1 MHVEA
6 LVSQL
11 DERLETQVSRHG
23 VLCRAG
29 QLGVDFS
36 VEAMQEQLSLL
47 RALRA
52 EELSNEN
59 NVAVTASS
67 MTTGVKVRCVRVTLP
82 KKCFAVCAAAGRA
95 SGSLGSLRFLRVLW
109 RDMWLL
115 AFALLKVSSAA
126 PSAP

>member
-1 MHVEA
+1 M
-6 LVSQL
+6 
-11 DERLETQVSRHG
+11 G

-67 MTTGVKVRCVRVTLP
+67 MTTGVKVRCYACASHFQ

-115 AFALLKVSSAA
+115 AFALLKVSSAT

>member
-1 MHVEA
+1 M
-6 LVSQL
+6 
-11 DERLETQVSRHG
+11 G

-67 MTTGVKVRCVRVTLP
+67 MTTGVKVRCVRVALTS
-82 KKCFAVCAAAGRA
+82 KNR
-95 SGSLGSLRFLRVLW
+95 SLRLSEREERLTAA
-109 RDMWLL
+109 DLSDGDDE
-115 AFALLKVSSAA
+115 KAA
-126 PSAP
+126 PRMSDAV